1 MTNAFDGPIYLL
13 LTSLIFFVLFGFS
26 YRFLF
31 YIFTLVGSFIIFS
44 FPFSVN
50 FSPFVSGIGLNCAP
64 NFLVNLQKIGP
75 FLFEKGNC
83 QPDPLWMLFVL
94 WGFFW
99 ICFGLFIFII
109 YKKTRN
115 NLSANDRL
123 LTVRVR
129 RDAPLSTANNHL
141 LTTNHQLLTT
151 SSIDV
156 FILILFSFGTLLI
169 LIPEFFYIKDI
180 YPAHFRANTMF
191 KLGYQAF
198 IMMGIASVFTLYQL
212 RSLNRISRIISQII
226 FAMVFFLVFIY
237 PFFSFPSYYGN
248 LTKVPQLNGDAWL
261 KTTYVDDSQIID
273 YFNNKIKGQPII
285 LEAQGDSYTDYN
297 RISAYTGLPTVA
309 GWWVHEWLWRGSPS
323 VVGDRIPDILT
334 LYESDNLEE
343 TKRLLKKYQIQY
355 VVISQMEKD
364 KYKNIKPEKFNRLG
378 KLIYTTTSGN
388 GKIYKIVY

>member
-261 KTTYVDDSQIID
+261 KTTYVDDSQ
-273 YFNNKIKGQPII
+273 
-285 LEAQGDSYTDYN
+285 
-297 RISAYTGLPTVA
+297 
-309 GWWVHEWLWRGSPS
+309 
-323 VVGDRIPDILT
+323 
-334 LYESDNLEE
+334 
-343 TKRLLKKYQIQY
+343 
-355 VVISQMEKD
+355 
-364 KYKNIKPEKFNRLG
+364 
-378 KLIYTTTSGN
+378 
-388 GKIYKIVY
+388 